1 MMGRN
6 AKWLTLLLVVVMLGT
21 QLVGIASAQAP
32 FDWEKYKGTQ
42 LSLILNKHPYSES
55 LIGLLPDFEKKTG
68 IKVKYEILAEEE
80 YFQKL
85 RLELVFDH
93 YSDPNQYT
101 IYYPDGRVE
110 YGCRGDHAHYLF
122 IRETGCEHGP
132 AYDEKEY
139 EYTYIHRITIRDLI
153 AGAC

>member
-1 MMGRN
+1 MTFKPN
-6 AKWLTLLLVVVMLGT
+6 LGEFLKKVFFSKKST
-21 QLVGIASAQAP
+21 QEHR
-32 FDWEKYKGTQ
+32 D
-42 LSLILNKHPYSES
+42 LILRHQDLVIDGVHKT
-55 LIGLLPDFEKKTG
+55 EKG
-68 IKVKYEILAEEE
+68 S
-80 YFQKL
+80 FQKL